1 MQLVAKPAT
10 SRAKRALDLT
20 TSFVALPVI
29 LVVGGLIALLVAVTS
44 RGPVFF
50 FQERLGRGGVP
61 FRLVKFRTMQIDAEE
76 RLRSDPVLW
85 EQYVLNDFKLPA
97 SLESRVTPVGR
108 FLRRTS
114 LDELP
119 QLLNVLRG
127 QMSLVGPRPIVPE
140 ELEKYGTDSE
150 AYLAVRPGITGLW
163 QVSGRSG
170 VGYPERVDFDRQ
182 YAETWT
188 LGLDV
193 KILVRTPITV
203 LRGHGAF

>member
-1 MQLVAKPAT
+1 
-10 SRAKRALDLT
+10 LDLT
-20 TSFVALPVI
+20 TSILALPVV
-29 LVVGGLIALLVAVTS
+29 LVLGSLIALLVAVTS

-50 FQERLGRGGVP
+50 FQDRLGRGGTP
-61 FRLVKFRTMQIDAEE
+61 FRLVKFRTMQIDAEQQ
-76 RLRSDPVLW
+76 LRRDPVLW
-85 EQYVLNDFKLPA
+85 EQYVRNDFKLPA
-97 SLESRVTPVGR
+97 TLESRVTPVGR

-119 QLLNVLRG
+119 QLFNVFLG

-140 ELEKYGTDSE
+140 ELEKYGTDSA
-150 AYLAVRPGITGLW
+150 AYLSVRPGITGLW

-182 YAETWT
+182 YADTWT
-188 LGLDV
+188 LALDV